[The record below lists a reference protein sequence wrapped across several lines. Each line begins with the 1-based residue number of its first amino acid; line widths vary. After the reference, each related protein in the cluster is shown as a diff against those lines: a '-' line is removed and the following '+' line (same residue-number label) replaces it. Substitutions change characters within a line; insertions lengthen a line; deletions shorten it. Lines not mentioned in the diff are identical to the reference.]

1 MVHTVHIINSNVN
14 ASASKN
20 NCYECYKTIVK
31 IHTYMHIIKS
41 LTNP

>member
-14 ASASKN
+14 ASASKI
-20 NCYECYKTIVK
+20 NCYKYYKTIVQ
-31 IHTYMHIIKS
+31 IHTYMYIIKS